1 MRKILSAIAFA
12 LMIVAAPSAGARHF
26 SDAFADSTL
35 RVDFAFSGACD
46 GSAPSIAFS
55 DLSKYTG
62 WGGRRV
68 NLTHALREGAADV
81 VVRDAATGD
90 TLYINPFNT
99 LFQEWLVSDD
109 SSGVRSMEG
118 TVLVPYPRK
127 KSLVSINL
135 RDNRREVVASATLRL
150 DPDDILIAD
159 HTKRQPAPH
168 TYIYKGENPDTAKI
182 TVAILGEGFTAAEMP
197 KFMDK
202 AREAVD
208 AILDH
213 EPFASMAD
221 SFDFIAVETPSA
233 DSGVSVPRL
242 GQWLDT
248 PFGSHF
254 STFYSDRYLT
264 TPHVHALYD
273 AITSTP
279 AQHLI
284 VLANTDEYGG
294 GGIYNFYTLTTA
306 GNEMFH
312 PVVVHEFGHSFG
324 ALADEY
330 YYANEMD
337 DTYPLDVEPWEPNIT
352 TKVDFS
358 GKWQPLIDAGKAG
371 LIEGA
376 GYRDK
381 GIFRGTDDCR
391 MRTNSAAE
399 FCPVCQQA
407 IREQILWLTAQ

>member
-1 MRKILSAIAFA
+1 MKA
-12 LMIVAAPSAGARHF
+12 LLAAATLLIGALAAPHAQAG
-26 SDAFADSTL
+26 DYQTNFADTTL
-35 RVDFAFSGACD
+35 RIDFAFSGACD
-46 GSAPSIAFS
+46 GSAPTIAFS
-55 DLSKYTG
+55 ELSKYKG

-68 NLTHALREGAADV
+68 NLTHALSKGAADV
-81 VVRDAATGD
+81 TMTDPATGD

-99 LFQEWLVSDD
+99 LFQEWLVSGDE
-109 SSGVRSMEG
+109 SGVRTMEG
-118 TVLVPYPRK
+118 TVLLPYPRK
-127 KSLVSINL
+127 KVDVTINL
-135 RDNRREVVASATLRL
+135 RDNRRQTVASSTLKV
-150 DPDDILIAD
+150 DPLDILIAD
-159 HTKRQPAPH
+159 HTSRLPQPH
-168 TYIYKGENPDTAKI
+168 SYLYRGENPDTAKI
-182 TVAILGEGFTAAEMP
+182 SVAILGEGFTAEEMP

-221 SFDFIAVETPSA
+221 SFDFIAVETPSR
-233 DSGVSVPRL
+233 DSGVSVPRTGL
-242 GQWLDT
+242 WLDT

-264 TPHVHALYD
+264 TPHVHDLYD

-306 GNEMFH
+306 GNEAFH

-330 YYANEMD
+330 YYEGEMD
-337 DTYPLDVEPWEPNIT
+337 NTYPLDIEPWEPNIT
-352 TKVDFS
+352 TKVDFNQ
-358 GKWQPLIDAGKAG
+358 KWQNLIDEGRSG

-376 GYRDK
+376 GYRAK
-381 GIFRGTDDCR
+381 GIFRGNEDCR
-391 MRTNSAAE
+391 MRTNTAQA

-407 IREQILWLTAQ
+407 IREQILWLTKP